1 MPQITTITFFRYS
14 SFFSKLWAF
23 GMMQFA
29 HRPLSKVEGLQ
40 TYKLMGTGKDGF
52 NPFADWSVYM
62 LLQIWDNE
70 ETAQRFFDTSNL
82 MERYRSKSS
91 ERYALFLRNIKS
103 KGEWSGKNPF
113 EKSEFFDETNSFI
126 AVITRAT
133 IKKRLLLKFW
143 KYVPTSQ
150 KPLQNNKGLIYTKGI
165 GEVPFLQMATFS
177 IWKDKESLMQF
188 AYGSKEHA
196 KAIAETKRL
205 DWYKEELFSRFQPYK
220 SLGTWRDI
228 GSLPF

>member
-52 NPFADWSVYM
+52 NPFADWSVYV

-82 MERYRSKSS
+82 MERYRSKSN
-91 ERYALFLRNIKS
+91 ERY
-103 KGEWSGKNPF
+103 PF
-113 EKSEFFDETNSFI
+113 SSEYKVERR
-126 AVITRAT
+126 VV
-133 IKKRLLLKFW
+133 W
-143 KYVPTSQ
+143 K
-150 KPLQNNKGLIYTKGI
+150 
-165 GEVPFLQMATFS
+165 
-177 IWKDKESLMQF
+177 
-188 AYGSKEHA
+188 
-196 KAIAETKRL
+196 
-205 DWYKEELFSRFQPYK
+205 K
-220 SLGTWRDI
+220 SL
-228 GSLPF
+228 

>member
-29 HRPLSKVEGLQ
+29 HGPLSKVRGLQ

-52 NPFADWSVYM
+52 NPFADWSVYV

-91 ERYALFLRNIKS
+91 ERYTLFLRNIKS

-150 KPLQNNKGLIYTKGI
+150 KPLQNNQGI
-165 GEVPFLQMATFS
+165 NLHEGYWGSS
-177 IWKDKESLMQF
+177 IF
-188 AYGSKEHA
+188 TNGH
-196 KAIAETKRL
+196 
-205 DWYKEELFSRFQPYK
+205 F
-220 SLGTWRDI
+220 
-228 GSLPF
+228 